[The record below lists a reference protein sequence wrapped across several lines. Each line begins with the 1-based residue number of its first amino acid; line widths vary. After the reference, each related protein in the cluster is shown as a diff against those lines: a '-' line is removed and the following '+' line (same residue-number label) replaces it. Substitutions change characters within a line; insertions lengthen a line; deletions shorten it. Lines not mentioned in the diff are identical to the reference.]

1 MLILVLLFFVLSLAE
16 NVRALDEGDGR
27 LADKVG
33 AVRDSDGLGA
43 LHLAAAREKLP
54 VCHYLV
60 EELRVDVD
68 AVDNKGACVPHVKS
82 AYFVWIAEYQFKF
95 AFSGRFD
102 LAAFGCSLKLVAKK
116 NVSGSLVY
124 CVLN

>member
-1 MLILVLLFFVLSLAE
+1 MLMPSTTK
-16 NVRALDEGDGR
+16 VRACLM
-27 LADKVG
+27 
-33 AVRDSDGLGA
+33 S
-43 LHLAAAREKLP
+43 
-54 VCHYLV
+54 
-60 EELRVDVD
+60 RV
-68 AVDNKGACVPHVKS
+68 PS
-82 AYFVWIAEYQFKF
+82 FVWIAEYQFKF